1 MPATLA
7 PKDYVTADDLQ
18 KFGMDL
24 CKRIVDNIAE
34 VLQTYMTHVDERFNK
49 VESRLGKLETS
60 SDILQAGFNKLEA
73 GQFYL
78 TQAVNTLLK
87 A

>member
-1 MPATLA
+1 MPTTLT

-24 CKRIVDNIAE
+24 SKRIVDDIAE
-34 VLQTYMTHVDERFNK
+34 VLQAYMTHVDERFNK

-60 SDILQAGFNKLEA
+60 SDILQAGSNKLEA
-73 GQFYL
+73 GQLYL
-78 TQAVNTLLK
+78 TKAVNTLLK